1 MLRFCEGEVLDCL
14 GDPKVVKCLPRKP
27 GNREQNQPGKG
38 NLFQSTKIKRIGD
51 LKNTLTSDMEMQSL

>member
-1 MLRFCEGEVLDCL
+1 MGLPYSLISQD
-14 GDPKVVKCLPRKP
+14 VKDAKAMGCLPRKTD
-27 GNREQNQPGKG
+27 NREQNQPGKG